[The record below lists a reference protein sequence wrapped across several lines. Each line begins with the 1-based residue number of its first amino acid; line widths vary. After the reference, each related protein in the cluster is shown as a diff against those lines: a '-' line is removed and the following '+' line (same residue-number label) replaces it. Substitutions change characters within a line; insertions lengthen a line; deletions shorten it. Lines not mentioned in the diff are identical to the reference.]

1 MVCKKCGAAYEGSFC
16 PECGEPADEAL
27 NVCPVCGKEREEGKR
42 FCVKCGYDFSRSQPS
57 EASQEKPAAAAKEK
71 KQPLAFLKKLS
82 KKTWIIILSVA
93 LAIVIALAVAIP
105 VAIVSSNIFRIGKV
119 DKINIGDSR
128 ERVKE
133 VLGEPYVFSD
143 SLYEY
148 YDDDFKALMKK
159 MEDAEGDLEGSFEDM
174 EDEDDLENAF
184 GDLEDLLL
192 EYETTEYQYIA
203 VSFDGTGAVS
213 SVYFDAKRTE
223 ATKDSPKTYQKHT
236 LVTKEVLRYVPTD
249 IIYSVEFT
257 DGSFYKGVALHDF
270 TATDYSKEVQ
280 IEWKD
285 AWKSDY
291 SAQLSVT
298 ENPDILAGKCGD
310 GVFYYL
316 DTKGDNVLRITGSGK
331 AELEYKLPNRVIEK
345 QPASVF
351 IGKEVTSGDW
361 GHLPATSGGI
371 AVEEG
376 NPAYTVKDGCL
387 LDISGAVLILATPD
401 GHIPDGVT
409 VIRRDAFALCASI
422 TELTVPDGITEIQD
436 GAFSALTQLTSVILP
451 STVTECDDGAFY
463 PNAPVTYFEAP
474 FAAIRSFYISSVAPN
489 VETLV
494 INGEIMN
501 LADDNTYFKGFN
513 NLKTLIIE
521 ETVDCRSN
529 GMSGPFS
536 ATDITL
542 DLPALTTLEWNA
554 EILPQGYRFKNSSN
568 LNAISLSDHTS
579 DVYAQ
584 AFRQTAFWEDPS
596 NWDGDV
602 LYAGNHLL
610 YADSALSGS
619 YAVKEGTL
627 FISAEA
633 FSDCTELTSVSV
645 PDSVLFIG
653 GDAFPEQITQTQ
665 ESVYLGKHLISVDKT
680 AEQFTIADGTLSI
693 GSSAFRSNTALKSIV
708 IPEGVTSIGNHA
720 FFGCSALESVVLPA
734 SLTSIGRYAF
744 FGCKALK
751 SLVLPENVVSVG
763 AYAFYQCSALTSV
776 TFGSKIKTVYSGA
789 FNDCTNLKTVQISD
803 LAAWCNIE
811 FGSENGN
818 PLALDGAK
826 LYVGDQVITEL
837 VIPEGVTAIDNFA
850 FYGTNIRSVTIP
862 DSVASIGHAAFSGSA
877 IERLTLNAAQIGS
890 SAFSYCTS
898 LTSVT
903 FKDGVRYINDSAFKN
918 CTALSSVTFG
928 NGLLSIGDK
937 AFSATAI
944 KEITLP
950 ASLRSIYYSAFLS
963 CSALES
969 VTFALANGWRGNS
982 SSVDTSDPT
991 KNVLLFRESVQSG
1004 GTTLSRG

>member
-184 GDLEDLLL
+184 GDLEDILL

-203 VSFDGTGAVS
+203 VSFDGTGTVT

-236 LVTKEVLRYVPTD
+236 LITKEVLRYVPTD

-298 ENPDILAGKCGD
+298 SNPDILAGDCGD
-310 GVFYYL
+310 SVFYYL

-331 AELEYKLPNRVIEK
+331 AELEYNLPNSVIEK

-361 GHLPATSGGI
+361 GHLPATSGGV
-371 AVEEG
+371 AVEAG
-376 NPAYTVKDGCL
+376 NPAYISKDGCL
-387 LDISGAVLILATPD
+387 LDISGAVLILATSD

-422 TELTVPDGITEIQD
+422 TELTVPDGITEIQS
-436 GAFSALTQLTSVILP
+436 GAFSALTELKSVILP

-474 FAAIRSFYISSVAPN
+474 FAAVRSFYTGIVSN

-494 INGEIMN
+494 ISSEIMN

-602 LYAGNHLL
+602 LYAGKHLL

-653 GDAFPEQITQTQ
+653 EDAFPEQILKTQ
-665 ESVYLGKHLISVDKT
+665 ESVYLGKHLISADKT

-693 GSSAFRSNTALKSIV
+693 GSSAFRNNTALKSIV

-789 FNDCTNLKTVQISD
+789 FNNCTNLKTVQISD

-811 FGSENGN
+811 FYMENSN
-818 PLALDGAK
+818 PLTLGGAN

-837 VIPEGVTAIDNFA
+837 VIPEGVTSIGSYT
-850 FYGTNIRSVTIP
+850 FYGTSFRSVTIP
-862 DSVASIGHAAFSGSA
+862 DSVANIGHAAFSGSA
-877 IERLTLNAAQIGS
+877 IERLVLNAALIDY
-890 SAFSYCTS
+890 SAFSNCTS

-903 FKDGVRYINDSAFKN
+903 FKDGVRYINDLAFKN

-928 NGLLSIGDK
+928 NGLLYVGDE
-937 AFSATAI
+937 AFRHTAV
-944 KEITLP
+944 KNITLP
-950 ASLRSIYYSAFLS
+950 ASLRSIESTAFYS
-963 CSALES
+963 CES
-969 VTFALANGWRGNS
+969 LTDVVFSLTDGWGH
-982 SSVDTSDPT
+982 DLSDPA
-991 KNVLLFRESVQSG
+991 KNLEYVTRSPIDY
-1004 GTTLSRG
+1004 TLILTRG